1 MNRSRKEALK
11 ENLEKLD
18 AGEHTQIFEIVKRNT
33 ENYTKTQ
40 NNVLISS
47 DVLSDDALIEMEKLV
62 AYYMDQRK
70 TLDFNRAN
78 RRQ

>member
-1 MNRSRKEALK
+1 MNRIRKEALK
-11 ENLEKLD
+11 EKLEKLD
-18 AGEHTQIFEIVKRNT
+18 AGEHAQIFEIVKRNT
-33 ENYTKTQ
+33 ESYTKTQ

-47 DVLSDDALIEMEKLV
+47 DVLSDDCLIEIEKLV

-70 TLDFNRAN
+70 TMDLS

>member
-1 MNRSRKEALK
+1 MNRVRKEQLK

-18 AGEHTQIFEIVKRNT
+18 AGEHAQIFEIVKRNT
-33 ENYTKTQ
+33 ENFTKTQ

-47 DVLSDDALIEMEKLV
+47 DVLSDGCMIEIEKLV
-62 AYYMDQRK
+62 AYYLDQRK
-70 TLDFNRAN
+70 NMDLT

>member
-1 MNRSRKEALK
+1 MNRPRKEQLK

-18 AGEHTQIFEIVKRNT
+18 AGEHAQIFEIVKRNT
-33 ENYTKTQ
+33 DNFTKTQ

-47 DVLSDDALIEMEKLV
+47 DVLSEDCILEIEKLV
-62 AYYMDQRK
+62 AYYLDQRK
-70 TLDFNRAN
+70 NMDLT